1 MPPNKY
7 GTDGPTVE
15 IIFKTYK
22 SSRTSTGTL
31 FLGGL
36 KFHSLPPFPE
46 GVIVLIISRNPEL
59 ITLPVLPKGLISL
72 SCSNNPN
79 LTTITGPC
87 PEALTTPA
95 SYVFANCPKLKIQP
109 KPDET
114 CCQFFERF
122 EKFEKGLEKGR
133 GARNAQLTGALT
145 GLPHGAEGKIASML
159 SGIEGKNAYQQSD
172 MLKKEAGIQGPD
184 PKRTQY
190 SGRKTLRK
198 KRTHIRKSKKSR
210 KQTR

>member
-22 SSRTSTGTL
+22 SSRTGTL

-59 ITLPVLPKGLISL
+59 ITLPVLSKGLISL

-122 EKFEKGLEKGR
+122 EKFEKGR
-133 GARNAQLTGALT
+133 DVRNAQLTGALT

-198 KRTHIRKSKKSR
+198 KRTQIRKSKKSQ
-210 KQTR
+210 KKTQ

>member
-22 SSRTSTGTL
+22 SSSRTGTL

-46 GVIVLIISRNPEL
+46 GVIVLDISRNPEL
-59 ITLPVLPKGLISL
+59 ITLPVLPEGLRAL
-72 SCSNNPN
+72 NCRDNPN
-79 LTTITGPC
+79 LTTITVPC
-87 PEALTTPA
+87 PEGIKDNTAD
-95 SYVFANCPKLKIQP
+95 YVFKNCPKLKIQP
-109 KPDET
+109 NPDEP
-114 CCQFFERF
+114 CGEFFERF
-122 EKFEKGLEKGR
+122 KLLEKGR
-133 GARNAQLTGALT
+133 DVRNAQLTGALT
-145 GLPHGAEGKIASML
+145 GLPHGAEGKISSML
-159 SGIEGKNAYQQSD
+159 SGIEGKNAYQQGD
-172 MLKKEAGIQGPD
+172 ILKKKAGIQGPD

-198 KRTHIRKSKKSR
+198 KRISKKSR
-210 KQTR
+210 KQK

>member
-22 SSRTSTGTL
+22 SSRTGTL

-59 ITLPVLPKGLISL
+59 ITLPVLPEGLISL

-109 KPDET
+109 NPDET

-122 EKFEKGLEKGR
+122 KLLEKGR

-145 GLPHGAEGKIASML
+145 GLPHGPEAIVSSML
-159 SGIEGKNAYQQSD
+159 TGEKGNAYQQGD
-172 MLKKEAGIQGPD
+172 KLKEQAGIQGP
-184 PKRTQY
+184 PPNRKQY
-190 SGRKTLRK
+190 SGRKTFRK
-198 KRTHIRKSKKSR
+198 KRTQIRKSKKSQ
-210 KQTR
+210 KKTQ

>member
-22 SSRTSTGTL
+22 SSRTGTL

-59 ITLPVLPKGLISL
+59 ITLPVLPEGLISL

-87 PEALTTPA
+87 PKALTTPA

-109 KPDET
+109 KHDET

-122 EKFEKGLEKGR
+122 EKFEKGR
-133 GARNAQLTGALT
+133 DVRNAQLTGALT

-198 KRTHIRKSKKSR
+198 KRTQIRKSKKSQ
-210 KQTR
+210 KKTQ

>member
-22 SSRTSTGTL
+22 SSRTRTL

-46 GVIVLIISRNPEL
+46 GVIVLIISKNPEL
-59 ITLPVLPKGLISL
+59 ITLPVLPEGLISL

-87 PEALTTPA
+87 PKALTTPA

-122 EKFEKGLEKGR
+122 EKFEKGR
-133 GARNAQLTGALT
+133 DVRNAQLTGALT

-172 MLKKEAGIQGPD
+172 MLKKQVGIQGPD

-198 KRTHIRKSKKSR
+198 KRTQIGKSKKSR

>member
-22 SSRTSTGTL
+22 SSGTRTL

-59 ITLPVLPKGLISL
+59 ITLPVLPEGLISL

-87 PEALTTPA
+87 PKALTTPA
-95 SYVFANCPKLKIQP
+95 DYVFANCPKLKIQP
-109 KPDET
+109 KHDET

-122 EKFEKGLEKGR
+122 KLLEKGR
-133 GARNAQLTGALT
+133 DVRNAQLTGALT

-172 MLKKEAGIQGPD
+172 ILKKEAGIQGPD

-198 KRTHIRKSKKSR
+198 KRTQIRKSKKSR

>member
-87 PEALTTPA
+87 PKALTTPA

-109 KPDET
+109 KHDET

-122 EKFEKGLEKGR
+122 EKFEKGR
-133 GARNAQLTGALT
+133 DVRNAQLTGALT
-145 GLPHGAEGKIASML
+145 GLPHGPESVVASML
-159 SGIEGKNAYQQSD
+159 TGEKGNAYQQGD
-172 MLKKEAGIQGPD
+172 KLKKQAGIQGPD

-198 KRTHIRKSKKSR
+198 KRKSKKSR

>member
-1 MPPNKY
+1 MPPNKS
-7 GTDGPTVE
+7 GTDGQTVE
-15 IIFKTYK
+15 IIFKTFK
-22 SSRTSTGTL
+22 SSSRAGTL
-31 FLGGL
+31 FLDGL

-46 GVIVLIISRNPEL
+46 GVIVLIMSRNPEL
-59 ITLPVLPKGLISL
+59 ITLPVLPEGLISL

-109 KPDET
+109 NPGEKCGE
-114 CCQFFERF
+114 FFERF
-122 EKFEKGLEKGR
+122 EAFEKGR

-145 GLPHGAEGKIASML
+145 GLPHGPEAIVSSML
-159 SGIEGKNAYQQSD
+159 TGEKGNAYQQGD
-172 MLKKEAGIQGPD
+172 KLKKQVGIQGPD

-198 KRTHIRKSKKSR
+198 KRTQIRKSKKSQ
-210 KQTR
+210 KKTQ

>member
-22 SSRTSTGTL
+22 SSRTGTL

-46 GVIVLIISRNPEL
+46 GVIVLIISKNPEL

-122 EKFEKGLEKGR
+122 EKFEKGR
-133 GARNAQLTGALT
+133 DVRNAQLTGALT

-172 MLKKEAGIQGPD
+172 MLKKQVGIQGPD

-198 KRTHIRKSKKSR
+198 KRTQIGKSKKSQ
-210 KQTR
+210 KKTQ

>member
-22 SSRTSTGTL
+22 SSSRTGTL

-59 ITLPVLPKGLISL
+59 ITLPVLPEGLISL

-109 KPDET
+109 NPDET

-122 EKFEKGLEKGR
+122 EKFEKGR
-133 GARNAQLTGALT
+133 DVRNAQLTGALT

-172 MLKKEAGIQGPD
+172 ILKKEAGIQGPD

-198 KRTHIRKSKKSR
+198 KRTQSRKSKKSR
-210 KQTR
+210 K

>member
-22 SSRTSTGTL
+22 SSRTGTL

-59 ITLPVLPKGLISL
+59 ITLPVLPEGLISL

-87 PEALTTPA
+87 PKALTTPA

-122 EKFEKGLEKGR
+122 EKFEKGR
-133 GARNAQLTGALT
+133 DVRNAQLTGALT

-172 MLKKEAGIQGPD
+172 MLKKQVGIQGPD

-198 KRTHIRKSKKSR
+198 KRKSKKSR

>member
-22 SSRTSTGTL
+22 SSRTGTL

-122 EKFEKGLEKGR
+122 EKFEKGR

-198 KRTHIRKSKKSR
+198 KRKSKKSR

>member
-22 SSRTSTGTL
+22 SSRTGTL

-122 EKFEKGLEKGR
+122 EKFEKGR
-133 GARNAQLTGALT
+133 DVRNAQLTGALT

-198 KRTHIRKSKKSR
+198 KRKSKKSR

>member
-7 GTDGPTVE
+7 GTDGDQVE
-15 IIFKTYK
+15 YRYK
-22 SSRTSTGTL
+22 RFTRYNGL
-31 FLGGL
+31 LYLAGL

-46 GVIVLIISRNPEL
+46 GVIMLNISKNPEL
-59 ITLPVLPKGLISL
+59 ITLPVLPKELKL
-72 SCSNNPN
+72 LWCEHNPN

-87 PEALTTPA
+87 PEGLTTPA
-95 SYVFANCPKLKIQP
+95 DYVFANCPKLKIQP
-109 KPDET
+109 KPGEK
-114 CCQFFERF
+114 CGEFFKRF
-122 EKFEKGLEKGR
+122 EAFEKGR

-145 GLPHGAEGKIASML
+145 GLPHGPESVVASML
-159 SGIEGKNAYQQSD
+159 TGEKGNAYQQGD
-172 MLKKEAGIQGPD
+172 KLKKQVGIQGPD

-198 KRTHIRKSKKSR
+198 KRTQIRKSKKSR

>member
-15 IIFKTYK
+15 IIFKLHK
-22 SSRTSTGTL
+22 SSRTGTL

-59 ITLPVLPKGLISL
+59 ITLPVLPEGLISL

-87 PEALTTPA
+87 PKALTTPA
-95 SYVFANCPKLKIQP
+95 DYVFANCPKLKIQP
-109 KPDET
+109 KHDET

-122 EKFEKGLEKGR
+122 EKFEKGR
-133 GARNAQLTGALT
+133 DVRNAQLTGALT

-190 SGRKTLRK
+190 SGRKTFRK
-198 KRTHIRKSKKSR
+198 KRTQSRKSKKSR
-210 KQTR
+210 K

>member
-22 SSRTSTGTL
+22 SSGTRTL

-59 ITLPVLPKGLISL
+59 ITLPVLPEGLISL

-122 EKFEKGLEKGR
+122 EKFEKGR
-133 GARNAQLTGALT
+133 DVRNAQLTGALT

-172 MLKKEAGIQGPD
+172 MLKKQVGIQGPD

-198 KRTHIRKSKKSR
+198 KRTQIGKSKKSQ
-210 KQTR
+210 KKTQ

>member
-22 SSRTSTGTL
+22 SSRTGTL

-59 ITLPVLPKGLISL
+59 ITLPVLPEGLISL

-87 PEALTTPA
+87 PKALTTPA

-109 KPDET
+109 KHDET

-122 EKFEKGLEKGR
+122 EKFEKGR
-133 GARNAQLTGALT
+133 DVRNAQLTGALT

-184 PKRTQY
+184 PNRKQY

-198 KRTHIRKSKKSR
+198 KRKSKKSR

>member
-1 MPPNKY
+1 MPQNKY

-22 SSRTSTGTL
+22 SSGTRTL

-46 GVIVLIISRNPEL
+46 GVIVLIISKNPEL
-59 ITLPVLPKGLISL
+59 ITLPVLPEGLISL

-87 PEALTTPA
+87 PKALTTPA

-122 EKFEKGLEKGR
+122 EKFEKGR
-133 GARNAQLTGALT
+133 DVRNAQLTGALT

-198 KRTHIRKSKKSR
+198 KRTQIRKSKKSR

>member
-22 SSRTSTGTL
+22 SSRTGTL

-59 ITLPVLPKGLISL
+59 ITLPILPEGLISL

-109 KPDET
+109 KHDET

-145 GLPHGAEGKIASML
+145 GLPHGAESVVASML
-159 SGIEGKNAYQQSD
+159 TGEKGNAYQQGD
-172 MLKKEAGIQGPD
+172 KLKKQVGIQGPD

-190 SGRKTLRK
+190 SGRKTFRKNRKQSSK
-198 KRTHIRKSKKSR
+198 KRKSLLV
-210 KQTR
+210 

>member
-22 SSRTSTGTL
+22 SSSRTTGTL

-46 GVIVLIISRNPEL
+46 GVRVLIISRNPEL
-59 ITLPVLPKGLISL
+59 ITLPVLPEGLISF

-79 LTTITGPC
+79 LTTIKGPC

-109 KPDET
+109 KHDET

-122 EKFEKGLEKGR
+122 EKFEKGR
-133 GARNAQLTGALT
+133 DVRNAQLTGALT

-172 MLKKEAGIQGPD
+172 ILKKEAGIQGPD

-198 KRTHIRKSKKSR
+198 KRTQIRKSKKSR

>member
-22 SSRTSTGTL
+22 SSRTGTL

-46 GVIVLIISRNPEL
+46 GVIVLDISRNPEL
-59 ITLPVLPKGLISL
+59 ITLPVLPEGLRAL
-72 SCSNNPN
+72 NCRDNPN
-79 LTTITGPC
+79 LTTITVPC
-87 PEALTTPA
+87 PEGIKDNPA
-95 SYVFANCPKLKIQP
+95 DYIFKNCPKLKIQP
-109 KPDET
+109 NPNEP
-114 CCQFFERF
+114 CGEFFERF
-122 EKFEKGLEKGR
+122 KLLEKGR
-133 GARNAQLTGALT
+133 GVRNAQLIGALT
-145 GLPHGAEGKIASML
+145 GLPHGPESVVARML
-159 SGIEGKNAYQQSD
+159 TGEKGNAYQQGD
-172 MLKKEAGIQGPD
+172 ELKKKAGIQGPD

-198 KRTHIRKSKKSR
+198 KRKSKKSR
-210 KQTR
+210 KQIR

>member
-22 SSRTSTGTL
+22 SSRTGTL

-59 ITLPVLPKGLISL
+59 ITLPVLPEGLRSL
-72 SCSNNPN
+72 NCRDNPN

-122 EKFEKGLEKGR
+122 EKFEKGR

-159 SGIEGKNAYQQSD
+159 TGIEGKNAYQQGD
-172 MLKKEAGIQGPD
+172 ILKKQVGIQGPD

-190 SGRKTLRK
+190 SGRKTFRK
-198 KRTHIRKSKKSR
+198 KRNQSRKSKKSR
-210 KQTR
+210 K

>member
-22 SSRTSTGTL
+22 SSRTGTL

-59 ITLPVLPKGLISL
+59 ITLPVLPEGLISL

-87 PEALTTPA
+87 PKALTTPA
-95 SYVFANCPKLKIQP
+95 DYVFANCPKLKIQP
-109 KPDET
+109 KHDET

-122 EKFEKGLEKGR
+122 EKFEKGR
-133 GARNAQLTGALT
+133 DVRNAQLTGALT

-172 MLKKEAGIQGPD
+172 ILKKEAGIQGPD

-198 KRTHIRKSKKSR
+198 KRKQTSKKR
-210 KQTR
+210 KY

>member
-7 GTDGPTVE
+7 GTDGQTVE
-15 IIFKTYK
+15 IIFKNFES
-22 SSRTSTGTL
+22 SSRGML
-31 FLGGL
+31 HLGGL

-59 ITLPVLPKGLISL
+59 ITLPVLPEGLIL
-72 SCSNNPN
+72 LNCSNNPN

-87 PEALTTPA
+87 PKALTTPA
-95 SYVFANCPKLKIQP
+95 DYVFENCPSLRLQP
-109 KPDET
+109 ERFET

-122 EKFEKGLEKGR
+122 KLFEKGR

-145 GLPHGAEGKIASML
+145 GLPHGPESVVASML
-159 SGIEGKNAYQQSD
+159 TGEKGNAYQQGD
-172 MLKKEAGIQGPD
+172 KLKKEAGIQGPD

-190 SGRKTLRK
+190 SGRKTFRK
-198 KRTHIRKSKKSR
+198 KRTQSRKSKKYR
-210 KQTR
+210 K

>member
-22 SSRTSTGTL
+22 SSRTGTL

-46 GVIVLIISRNPEL
+46 GVIVLDISRNPEL
-59 ITLPVLPKGLISL
+59 ITLPVLPEGLIAL
-72 SCSNNPN
+72 NCRDNPN
-79 LTTITGPC
+79 LTTITVPC
-87 PEALTTPA
+87 PEGIKDDTAN
-95 SYVFANCPKLKIQP
+95 YVFKNCPKLKIKP
-109 KPDET
+109 NPDET
-114 CCQFFERF
+114 CGEFFERF
-122 EKFEKGLEKGR
+122 EAFEKGR

-159 SGIEGKNAYQQSD
+159 TGIEGKNAYQQGD
-172 MLKKEAGIQGPD
+172 ILKKEAGIQGPD

-198 KRTHIRKSKKSR
+198 KRTQSRKSKKSR
-210 KQTR
+210 K